1 MTNQIR
7 DLMTRGPIA
16 LRESQTAAEAARMMK
31 ECAVG
36 DVLVCDDE
44 GALCGIVT
52 DRDLRHRLFAP
63 DVFPSIG
70 SVRVEELL
78 STVRVSDV
86 MSAPVISVGA
96 GTELAEAARVMAKS
110 KVGSLPVVE
119 HDRVLGIVTET
130 DLLRHIVGADACCAD
145 VEAIVVSYP

>member
-1 MTNQIR
+1 MTTVNQCMTGHVVTVDASASCHDAVTLMVRNRIR
-7 DLMTRGPIA
+7 HLPVVNDT
-16 LRESQTAAEAARMMK
+16 
-31 ECAVG
+31 
-36 DVLVCDDE
+36 

-52 DRDLRHRLFAP
+52 DRDVRHRLFAP

-78 STVRVSDV
+78 STVRVRDV
-86 MSAPVISVGA
+86 MAAPVTSVDSGA
-96 GTELAEAARVMAKS
+96 ELREAARVMAEK

-119 HDRVLGIVTET
+119 RDRVVGIVTET
-130 DLLRHIVGADACCAD
+130 DVLRHIVGADACCAD

>member
-1 MTNQIR
+1 MTGNVTTVDASASCHDAVRLMVQRKIR
-7 DLMTRGPIA
+7 HLPVVSST
-16 LRESQTAAEAARMMK
+16 
-31 ECAVG
+31 
-36 DVLVCDDE
+36 
-44 GALCGIVT
+44 GALCGIIT

-70 SVRVEELL
+70 AVRVEELL

-86 MSAPVISVGA
+86 MSTPVASVDS
-96 GTELAEAARVMAKS
+96 GTDLREAARAMAEK

-119 HDRVLGIVTET
+119 RDRVVGIVTET
-130 DLLRHIVGADACCAD
+130 DMLRHIVGADACCAD

>member
-1 MTNQIR
+1 MTTVNQCMTGNVVTVDASTSCHDAVRLMVRSKIR
-7 DLMTRGPIA
+7 HLPVVNST
-16 LRESQTAAEAARMMK
+16 
-31 ECAVG
+31 
-36 DVLVCDDE
+36 

-119 HDRVLGIVTET
+119 HDRMLGIVTET